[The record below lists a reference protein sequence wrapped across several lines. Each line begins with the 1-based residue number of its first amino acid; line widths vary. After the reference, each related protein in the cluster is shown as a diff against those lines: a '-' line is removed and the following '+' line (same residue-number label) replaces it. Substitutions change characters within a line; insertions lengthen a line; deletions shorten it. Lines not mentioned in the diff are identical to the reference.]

1 MSMIGM
7 GIFPFLFYYLYA
19 VVPLAPLVYLFI
31 KWRAYR
37 NGQAT
42 DPWLGAAVLLQ
53 YFWTLALHLA
63 LFGLCLALAGLL
75 KGHGAEELN
84 PGLGLLSAGVIAL
97 LATFFALSR
106 IPGSPLRLQVWRVF
120 NALNLLICGL
130 VALVALCAAAIMLFD
145 GKLADAR
152 LPLVALVIFGA
163 AWSWFLRLLLPK
175 GKTPG

>member
-19 VVPLAPLVYLFI
+19 VVPLAPLVYMFI

-37 NGQAT
+37 DGRPA
-42 DPWLGAAVLLQ
+42 DPWLGAAVLLH

-63 LFGLCLALAGLL
+63 LFGLSLALSGLL

-97 LATFFALSR
+97 LATSFALSR
-106 IPGSPLRLQVWRVF
+106 VPSSPLRPQVWRVF

-130 VALVALCAAAIMLFD
+130 VALVALCASAFMIVD
-145 GKLADAR
+145 SKWADAR
-152 LPLVALVIFGA
+152 LPLVALAIFGA
-163 AWSWFLRLLLPK
+163 AWSWFLRLLLA
-175 GKTPG
+175 KTK